1 MADVS
6 EESVLGALE
15 SAFGNA
21 PTPKPA
27 EAPKMPIKA
36 IAEPPEEAP
45 GEAELP
51 ELDASEYDA
60 GEAEDTADEDVGA
73 PIPDEPEF
81 EVEVNGRA
89 EVVRGKEQIKE
100 LLQKGL
106 DYSRRSE
113 NNARQ
118 ADILAAQ
125 QRALELQQQVHNALY
140 DDATQLRAIEKQL
153 EGFNNV
159 DWSAAFDSD
168 PFNAMKVKAQ
178 RDELRELRNNKINE
192 LNQKHAAIQ
201 QGQAQAAQATLRAEE
216 QALLAK
222 LPQWRNSEQAA
233 KEKSALVKYLAD
245 AGFQQGEIASI
256 QDHRAL
262 LVTRKAWLYDQLQ
275 AGKAEKMKQ
284 VRDAPALAKPGAS
297 SAQSK
302 PNAKQSFA
310 KFQQELRAQG
320 KKGNSRAQEDL
331 MLGVLGRTFK

>member
-1 MADVS
+1 MPEAS

-15 SAFGNA
+15 GAFGNA

-36 IAEPPEEAP
+36 IAEPLEEAP

-125 QRALELQQQVHNALY
+125 QRALELQQQVHQALY
-140 DDATQLRAIEKQL
+140 EDVTQLRAIEKQL

-168 PFNAMKVKAQ
+168 PFNAMPGMLSRWSLSSLPSDGVRQ
-178 RDELRELRNNKINE
+178 R
-192 LNQKHAAIQ
+192 
-201 QGQAQAAQATLRAEE
+201 
-216 QALLAK
+216 
-222 LPQWRNSEQAA
+222 
-233 KEKSALVKYLAD
+233 
-245 AGFQQGEIASI
+245 
-256 QDHRAL
+256 
-262 LVTRKAWLYDQLQ
+262 RKATSV
-275 AGKAEKMKQ
+275 GPAEPRQ
-284 VRDAPALAKPGAS
+284 RRSVLSRLCQSPAAS
-297 SAQSK
+297 
-302 PNAKQSFA
+302 PPHP
-310 KFQQELRAQG
+310 
-320 KKGNSRAQEDL
+320 
-331 MLGVLGRTFK
+331 VLVS